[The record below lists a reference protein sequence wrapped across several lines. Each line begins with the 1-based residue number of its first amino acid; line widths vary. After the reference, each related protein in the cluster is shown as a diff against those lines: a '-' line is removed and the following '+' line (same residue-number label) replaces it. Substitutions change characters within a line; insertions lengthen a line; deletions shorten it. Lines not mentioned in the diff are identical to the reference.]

1 MPRHARIHLINAFEG
16 PARRLEDNIHAMRRC
31 AVGFLAHNPA
41 VVLEGHYVVQ
51 VGLGVAFEDH
61 FNNVGVVVV
70 EVPAAALARC
80 HSKQM
85 SHA

>member
-1 MPRHARIHLINAFEG
+1 
-16 PARRLEDNIHAMRRC
+16 
-31 AVGFLAHNPA
+31 
-41 VVLEGHYVVQ
+41 
-51 VGLGVAFEDH
+51 VAFEDH
-61 FNNVGVVVV
+61 FNDVGVVVV